1 MKDLSVFAQATLS
14 ALARGKQEKLLFWHH
29 FPTYS
34 IGWGDILE
42 RKRGKLQ
49 FFCQG
54 AVSMK
59 RRSAF
64 IFPVL
69 PPVLFTE
76 RRQQQWASWLN
87 ASHLFSPPHT
97 LLAWERSAVWNR
109 PGGALIS
116 AGLWAG
122 CFIFHK
128 SNISDHSRWEEPLRF
143 WFSEGISHALAK
155 SALTTNS
162 LVLWFFYFFLEYI
175 SNKR

>member
-1 MKDLSVFAQATLS
+1 MKDLSVFAQAALS

-49 FFCQG
+49 LFCQG

-76 RRQQQWASWLN
+76 RRQQQWASWFN

-97 LLAWERSAVWNR
+97 LLAWERSAVWNG
-109 PGGALIS
+109 PGGHWSVLAYGQVVLF
-116 AGLWAG
+116 
-122 CFIFHK
+122 FIRVTHQ
-128 SNISDHSRWEEPLRF
+128 ITPDEREHLRF
-143 WFSEGISHALAK
+143 LFSEGISHALAK

-162 LVLWFFYFFLEYI
+162 FILWISFQIFFI
-175 SNKR
+175 NAS